1 MPLTHQPADH
11 MCACVRTFLLRQHC
25 RLLRAGPSL
34 SALQA
39 KIAQQVQRKYGVTDE
54 QVMAAVEHYNARNDP
69 AFKEVLEQIARTLMM
84 Q

>member
-1 MPLTHQPADH
+1 M
-11 MCACVRTFLLRQHC
+11 
-25 RLLRAGPSL
+25 
-34 SALQA
+34 
-39 KIAQQVQRKYGVTDE
+39 QRKYGVTDE